1 MCDRS
6 ILKDVLEGN
15 REPGVS
21 SKTTEIKIF
30 ILFRDTDDLIIL
42 LATGIGKIRITILT
56 SCPINMSPTSWPS
69 LSSHVPPFVISP
81 AALGD

>member
-1 MCDRS
+1 MLV
-6 ILKDVLEGN
+6 LKDVLEGS

-21 SKTTEIKIF
+21 SKTTEIEIF
-30 ILFRDTDDLIIL
+30 MLNGDADIIP
-42 LATGIGKIRITILT
+42 LATGIWKIGIAILT